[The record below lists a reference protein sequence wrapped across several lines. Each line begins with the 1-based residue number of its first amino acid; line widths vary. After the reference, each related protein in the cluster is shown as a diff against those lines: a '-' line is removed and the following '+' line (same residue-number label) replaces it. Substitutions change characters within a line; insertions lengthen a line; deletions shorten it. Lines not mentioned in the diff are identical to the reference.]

1 MEKDSNENWLS
12 PHKPYSIAHRG
23 ASAYYQENTIESFFF
38 AAKIGADFWEVDV
51 QITKDKHLIVFHDS
65 ILDTGEN
72 IINLYLQEIRT
83 KLPINTAPLFEDV
96 LKLAIKLNVGIY
108 LDIKARY
115 VSDTL
120 INLLKKYNYQKVII
134 GSFNIE
140 LIKELKKLDN
150 SYPYA
155 ILVPSGFNPFEYA
168 ESADIIH
175 LCWEKLENPEKLLDD
190 NFFQKCEKKNQKVVI
205 WHEENPERMKILRNL
220 PVLGICS
227 NQPELVNPIFKNNS
241 EWPVEVVCHRGLN
254 SLAPENSLASTLLAL
269 SLGFSHVEID
279 IRTTAD
285 KKLIINHDSTFNRTS
300 NYKGYVNQTLSSSL
314 DKIEIGKKFNSDFT
328 NQQIPKLEE
337 ILEIVELYNGNLYA
351 EIKDGK
357 VDDVINTINKFNY
370 LEKCFFWSE
379 NKNIMMDII
388 NFNPNL
394 NYMLRRQ
401 DFDTL
406 NEIIENYN
414 PKIIEYTL
422 RDKLEELNILK
433 QKNIKSMIAYMGNDE
448 KVLKKIIQLK
458 TDYVN
463 LDQPI
468 LFSSFYSKE
477 YS

>member
-1 MEKDSNENWLS
+1 MDKKLLTPGPLTTSMSTKEAMLHDWGSRDTKFIDLNASIRDSLVKLIDGEDKYQCVPMQGSGTFAVESMVSSLTQKDS
-12 PHKPYSIAHRG
+12 
-23 ASAYYQENTIESFFF
+23 
-38 AAKIGADFWEVDV
+38 KI
-51 QITKDKHLIVFHDS
+51 LI
-65 ILDTGEN
+65 
-72 IINLYLQEIRT
+72 
-83 KLPINTAPLFEDV
+83 
-96 LKLAIKLNVGIY
+96 
-108 LDIKARY
+108 
-115 VSDTL
+115 L
-120 INLLKKYNYQKVII
+120 INGAYGKR
-134 GSFNIE
+134 
-140 LIKELKKLDN
+140 
-150 SYPYA
+150 
-155 ILVPSGFNPFEYA
+155 
-168 ESADIIH
+168 
-175 LCWEKLENPEKLLDD
+175 
-190 NFFQKCEKKNQKVVI
+190 KKNQKVVI

-269 SLGFSHVEID
+269 SFGFSHVEID